1 MIVVVWRVCICALAR
16 VGHHHWK
23 WMKRDGW
30 PACGPHRQQ
39 CIMFAHTKYPLS
51 LLFFGVRIVKCRL
64 ISWAWRPSTTA
75 RRMRLYLFNAIWVLR
90 DTFMWDA
97 EQFLF
102 VLLGSVLVV
111 AVCVCLWTKGD
122 GALCWA
128 FDRGALS
135 ADWNEWVPTT
145 EMCSNCM
152 RRALMALFGD

>member
-51 LLFFGVRIVKCRL
+51 LLFFGLRIVKCRL

-97 EQFLF
+97 EQFF
-102 VLLGSVLVV
+102 CFICFTWFCTRRRC
-111 AVCVCLWTKGD
+111 VCVCERKAMAHCAGHSIEVHSRLIEM
-122 GALCWA
+122 
-128 FDRGALS
+128 
-135 ADWNEWVPTT
+135 NECQQQRCAVIVC
-145 EMCSNCM
+145 EG
-152 RRALMALFGD
+152 L